1 MKEQHNPDFQGFACD
16 IPNCN
21 RSYNR
26 RNDLVRHKAKHH
38 PDSEATTQQ
47 PLVRVP
53 MRLLPTPF
61 IY

>member
-38 PDSEATTQQ
+38 PDSEAPTQH
-47 PLVRVP
+47 LVSVV
-53 MRLLPTPF
+53 MHRLTALF
-61 IY
+61 VC